1 LTPGSKSRRTKST
14 ERKRAPRLASQERRE
29 QLLGVARAV
38 FAEHGY
44 AAASVEEIAERAGV
58 SKPVV
63 YDHFG
68 GKDGAYAV
76 VVEREIRLLVG
87 RIKEALRPGDP
98 RATIVEAVD
107 AFLRYI
113 EEEPDGF
120 TILIRDSPDAT
131 GVPTLPSV
139 LDEIARAVEKLLSGE
154 LAQRGYDKKMAPVL
168 ARSLVGMIA
177 VPGQWWVKGRRPR
190 RQQLAEQIVNLA
202 WNGLSRLE
210 GRSS

>member
-1 LTPGSKSRRTKST
+1 
-14 ERKRAPRLASQERRE
+14 
-29 QLLGVARAV
+29 V
-38 FAEHGY
+38 FAEQGY

-87 RIKEALRPGDP
+87 RIKLALRPGDP

-113 EEEPDGF
+113 EEDPDGF
-120 TILIRDSPDAT
+120 TILIRDAPGAT

-139 LDEIARAVEKLLSGE
+139 LDEIARAVEKLLLGE

-177 VPGQWWVKGRRPR
+177 VPGQWWIKGRRPR
-190 RQQLAEQIVNLA
+190 RPQLAEQIVNLA

-210 GRSS
+210 GRKV